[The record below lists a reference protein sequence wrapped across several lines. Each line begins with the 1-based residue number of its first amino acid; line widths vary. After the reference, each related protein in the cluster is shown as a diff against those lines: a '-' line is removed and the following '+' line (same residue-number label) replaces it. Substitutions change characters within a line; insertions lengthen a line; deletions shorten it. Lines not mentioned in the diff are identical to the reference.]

1 MLQALRKQTG
11 SWIVKI
17 LLGLL
22 ILSFAVWGINDIF
35 LGERDPVVAEVGGV
49 KITSSELER
58 EFRPELARV
67 SPIFG
72 GRLDREQAKQLGL
85 LDGALERLIDREL
98 FSLGTRD
105 LGIAIS
111 EQLLRQTIRANP
123 AFHDDRGQFDAR
135 LFANVL
141 FQNNFTEDLYVFKL
155 REDLARSQLT
165 SAVASF
171 SQVPRKT
178 VEAIYRYR
186 QERRIAEHVLVPAA
200 SVTGV
205 GVPDRTA

>member
-49 KITSSELER
+49 KITSSQLNR
-58 EFRPELARV
+58 EFRRELARV
-67 SPIFG
+67 SPMFG

-85 LDGALERLIDREL
+85 LDGALDGLVNRIL

-105 LGIAIS
+105 LGLAIS
-111 EQLLRQTIRANP
+111 EQLVKQTIRANP
-123 AFHDDRGQFDAR
+123 EFHDDRGRFDRR
-135 LFANVL
+135 LFSNVL
-141 FQNNFTEDLYVFKL
+141 FQNNFTEDL
-155 REDLARSQLT
+155 
-165 SAVASF
+165 
-171 SQVPRKT
+171 
-178 VEAIYRYR
+178 
-186 QERRIAEHVLVPAA
+186 
-200 SVTGV
+200 
-205 GVPDRTA
+205 